1 MKHYTIHTSETAPA
15 ETRPVLDGLKKMIG
29 FVPNVFAVMGGT
41 SSALNGFVE
50 VTTRFG
56 GSSLTATEREI
67 VHIAASVENG
77 CGYCVAG
84 HTAFAK
90 SQKVDNAVVQ
100 AVRERGVIADPRLAA
115 LHDFTRALVIKR
127 GHLGRDELDRF
138 RAAGYSEGQVLEVIL
153 GICEK
158 TFSNLTSI
166 LLDIPLDDAFK
177 PYAWKPENIRDAA

>member
-1 MKHYTIHTSETAPA
+1 MKHYTIHTSETATA
-15 ETRPVLDGLKKMIG
+15 EARPVLDGLEQMLG

-41 SSALNGFVE
+41 PTALNGFVE
-50 VTTRFG
+50 VTKRFG
-56 GSSLTATEREI
+56 GSSLTSTEREI
-67 VHIAASVENG
+67 VHIATSVENG

-90 SQKVDNAVVQ
+90 TQKVDDTIIEAL
-100 AVRERGVIADPRLAA
+100 RKGGVIDDPKLAA
-115 LHDFTRALVIKR
+115 LHDFTRAMVSRR
-127 GHLGRDELDRF
+127 GHLARDELDRF

-166 LLDIPLDDAFK
+166 LLDLPLDDAFQ
-177 PYAWKPENIRDAA
+177 PYAWTPATVDDAA